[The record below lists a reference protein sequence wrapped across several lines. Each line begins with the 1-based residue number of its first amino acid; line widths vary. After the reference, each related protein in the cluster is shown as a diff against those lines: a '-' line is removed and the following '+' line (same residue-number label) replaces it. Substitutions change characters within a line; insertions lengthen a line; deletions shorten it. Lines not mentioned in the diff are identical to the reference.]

1 MVLYTLYAKASLE
14 GIASLSLNPTSDI
27 CISVRNSTHDQT
39 REKIIVE
46 TSNLQEAD
54 VPDNEKHRKEHDHHF
69 ALTWNGDKTRSTI
82 RLIDSSAKQ
91 GKKKNVTKIA
101 AREITM
107 RDDGEYVSI
116 LQLECDGLEPYAFHP
131 MGMEFMATKNDGSK
145 VDNIDL
151 SGGEWSDY
159 DLSSGTALIKN
170 FESKFE

>member
-1 MVLYTLYAKASLE
+1 MVLYTLYAKANLE
-14 GIASLSLNPTSDI
+14 GITSLSLNPTSDI

-46 TSNLQEAD
+46 TSNLQEAN
-54 VPDNEKHRKEHDHHF
+54 VPDNEKHRQEHDHHF

-91 GKKKNVTKIA
+91 AKKKNATDMVV
-101 AREITM
+101 REITL
-107 RDDGEYVSI
+107 RDDGEYVPI

-131 MGMEFMATKNDGSK
+131 MGTEFMVIKNDGSK
-145 VDNIDL
+145 VDNVDL
-151 SGGEWSDY
+151 SDGEWSDFE
-159 DLSSGTALIKN
+159 LSSGTSLIKN